1 MLLDKKHC
9 QSIGESMKNLILS
22 SMFMA
27 LLPIAANASDV
38 TSATSLK
45 LNSPDGL
52 TNVQNLTVKLSSY
65 CKYKSGIFWP
75 ESKTCGSKTI
85 DLKVGANGV
94 IDIPA
99 VEKFSG
105 LHASKTDNYEVSLS
119 VYDGKE
125 YLAIISARGKERL
138 KRFKFENRPLSLYRL
153 NAANIN
159 VSHDGADFFGSE
171 LSKVDRAM
179 LLVSVK
185 DKAEKN
191 DYDDVLV
198 VSSLHSLWARENLA
212 SYEGK
217 KLLKDATQIDLEKL
231 NFAKFNGTAN
241 ETIVLNAYYTVTTD
255 YSKKS
260 DLRGTVELS
269 LKPSALEEVG
279 SLELKK

>member
-1 MLLDKKHC
+1 
-9 QSIGESMKNLILS
+9 MKNLILS

-27 LLPIAANASDV
+27 LLPFVSNASEV
-38 TSATSLK
+38 IPGTSLK

-52 TNVQNLTVKLSSY
+52 TNVQNLTVKLSTL
-65 CKYKSGIFWP
+65 CRYKSGIFWP
-75 ESKTCGSKTI
+75 ETKHCGSKTV

-94 IDIPA
+94 VAIPA

-105 LHASKTDNYEVSLS
+105 LHGSKTDNYEVSLS
-119 VYDGKE
+119 VYEGKE
-125 YLAIISARGKERL
+125 YLAIVTARGKEKL
-138 KRFKFENRPLSLYRL
+138 KNFKFENRPLSLYRL

-185 DKAEKN
+185 DKAEKH
-191 DYDDVLV
+191 DFDDVLV
-198 VSSLHSLWARENLA
+198 VSSLDSLWARENFA

-217 KLLKDATQIDLEKL
+217 KLLKDATQVDLAKL

-241 ETIVLNAYYTVTTD
+241 ETIIVSAYYSVSND
-255 YSKKS
+255 YAGKSK
-260 DLRGTVELS
+260 LNGVAELK
-269 LKPSALEEVG
+269 LTPSALEEVG
-279 SLELKK
+279 TIELKK